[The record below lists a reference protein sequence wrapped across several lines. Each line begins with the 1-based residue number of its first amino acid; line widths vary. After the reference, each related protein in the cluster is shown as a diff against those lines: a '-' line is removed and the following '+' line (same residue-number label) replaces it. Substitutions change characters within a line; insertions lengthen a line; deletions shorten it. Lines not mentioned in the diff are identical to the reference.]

1 MTKARSP
8 TTRTIQPAN
17 GKTRIGT
24 GYLLSRR
31 HTKWR
36 ATPCRRRFFPY
47 VPRCQDVLQTRPSRW
62 SASERH
68 RSGPAARM
76 GRRARVHRPSS
87 ATTGAADVPPGA
99 AAPSAVA
106 YYSVRCM
113 RYAARLVHGAAHA
126 RARMCG
132 QRARHATR
140 AAGSVVA
147 ATADAVADAQSGVV
161 DVVETQGGGLWRTTV
176 QGSLRRWKN
185 LVILKHKLDVRADA
199 GVAT

>member
-36 ATPCRRRFFPY
+36 ATPCRPDSF
-47 VPRCQDVLQTRPSRW
+47 LTSL
-62 SASERH
+62 
-68 RSGPAARM
+68 AAKTCCRQ
-76 GRRARVHRPSS
+76 GRRACRRRSGTVQGQRPARAGPRGSI
-87 ATTGAADVPPGA
+87 VPLRRRRARRTRRRALRPRRHWLITRC
-99 AAPSAVA
+99 AV
-106 YYSVRCM
+106 
-113 RYAARLVHGAAHA
+113 RYAARLVHGDAHA